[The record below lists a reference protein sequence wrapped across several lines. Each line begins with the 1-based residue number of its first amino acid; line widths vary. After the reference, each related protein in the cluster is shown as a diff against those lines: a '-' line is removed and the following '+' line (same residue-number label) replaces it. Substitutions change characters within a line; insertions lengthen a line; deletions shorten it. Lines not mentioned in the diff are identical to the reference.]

1 MFIDPGT
8 QKPYIP
14 TPSYFLGCFNIYDR
28 EETLGEELEKF
39 NPNDP
44 LDRQELILKYCLVRN
59 RTYKHRFLLYKC
71 LGDALQNESY
81 DFQSLFKHDPEE
93 YASFPDG
100 WEEIENARG
109 FFEDIYRLAA
119 VEWKED
125 LHKAILEEPFT
136 W

>member
-1 MFIDPGT
+1 MIDEGT
-8 QKPYIP
+8 RLPYLP

-28 EETLGEELEKF
+28 EETLGEELEQF

-44 LDRQELILKYCLVRN
+44 LHRQQLILNYCLVRN

-71 LGDALQNESY
+71 LREALQDKEY

-93 YASFPDG
+93 YSSFPNG
-100 WEEIENARG
+100 WDEIENARG
-109 FFEDIYRLAA
+109 FFEDICRLAA
-119 VEWKED
+119 VKWKED
-125 LHKAILEEPFT
+125 LQKALLEDPST